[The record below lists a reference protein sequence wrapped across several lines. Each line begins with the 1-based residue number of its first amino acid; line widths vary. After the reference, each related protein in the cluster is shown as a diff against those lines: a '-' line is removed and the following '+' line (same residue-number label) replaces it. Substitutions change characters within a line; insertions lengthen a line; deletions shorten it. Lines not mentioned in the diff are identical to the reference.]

1 MAYVD
6 MLCVGTDD
14 GAKQDGDEDQVGSGT
29 ATMGARNARA
39 FNDLTCAMV
48 ENPDLFM
55 ISPTEG
61 TTQMNDYEQIDRKTG
76 GFASSESNI
85 SAPNSAS
92 DMVKTPTRALGGKR
106 RNRSKE
112 QKLRKNSA
120 SKKPRVS
127 PKLENA
133 SPEDGSSPPG
143 THAGETLGN
152 GECTAVA
159 LNKLDESSAS
169 KKPTAAPP
177 LHRVSPKLENASPE
191 DGSSPPGTH
200 AGETLGNGGCTA
212 VALNK
217 LDVFTSTKRAMKDL
231 NKEIV
236 PTGEKFRA
244 DHRTPGFM
252 GIKNDNWHPEVVKC
266 AVIKQGF
273 HFKKLNLS
281 KVNLTTTLKRGRHLI
296 DGVLNNTFTK
306 RIRGELVSFIN
317 DGDDATTPQQNEGGW
332 RHSIAVKDGHILE
345 KGFKME
351 SEWLWLDE
359 LDQPKE
365 AKGYLYKVLKVYS
378 IFRCTGGVDCR
389 GECDSTH
396 TATSRLSEGACSV
409 VEFDEDQCG
418 HPCCTVPS
426 RKGNHAGLHV
436 FPPPPPRRGFGRGRP
451 GSNNF

>member
-1 MAYVD
+1 MTTDAQCGDTMAYVD

-120 SKKPRVS
+120 SKKP
-127 PKLENA
+127 
-133 SPEDGSSPPG
+133 
-143 THAGETLGN
+143 
-152 GECTAVA
+152 
-159 LNKLDESSAS
+159 
-169 KKPTAAPP
+169 
-177 LHRVSPKLENASPE
+177 RVSPKLENASPE